1 MCVCHVGYRSFE
13 LLQSLAAVAVE
24 VDGGEHH
31 LLHVEL
37 RAVEQFEKRDIPTR
51 PVIRIKNSKKIT
63 IID

>member
-1 MCVCHVGYRSFE
+1 M
-13 LLQSLAAVAVE
+13 AAVAFE

-37 RAVEQFEKRDIPTR
+37 RAVEQFEKRDTPTR